1 MNNKFISV
9 IITCNIKIVH
19 FLALTV
25 LPKQIFH
32 MLRIL
37 FEALLEAYKK
47 ELQFLIIKN
56 TFALNRH
63 NICDN
68 TVHTSAGL
76 NLS

>member
-37 FEALLEAYKK
+37 FGALLEAYKK

-56 TFALNRH
+56 TFALNTH
-63 NICDN
+63 NISDN

>member
-1 MNNKFISV
+1 MY
-9 IITCNIKIVH
+9 KIVH
-19 FLALTV
+19 FLAFTV
-25 LPKQIFH
+25 LPKQLFH

-37 FEALLEAYKK
+37 FKALLEAYKK

-56 TFALNRH
+56 TFALNRR